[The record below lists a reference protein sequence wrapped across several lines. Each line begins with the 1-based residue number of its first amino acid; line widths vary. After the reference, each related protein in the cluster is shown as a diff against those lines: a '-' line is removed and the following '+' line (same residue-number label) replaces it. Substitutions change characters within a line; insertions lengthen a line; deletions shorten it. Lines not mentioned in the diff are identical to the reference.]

1 MFQCNFK
8 FKSLTVLDAQEE
20 SWYSN
25 GDEPYFVFFGLR
37 SRFKIPGS
45 TNVFWGGYLND
56 DWAKGVRDNSTRTI
70 PSQMG
75 VVTFPNVT
83 LISKAQFQ
91 SGIIPEVVGIVGVAM
106 ESDATA
112 FSTIRTL
119 MGKVQNAIYAEMK
132 RLIEDGNINLLN
144 PGPDIDQAITNV
156 RNSLTFTTRDKI
168 KLFFGSWADPDDLI
182 GTQAQVFIAGDQ
194 SLKTFLP
201 NLNYLEAKNLQMNF
215 TGDGASY
222 RVTGILEMVAQLAA
236 APA

>member
-1 MFQCNFK
+1 MFQCSFK

-45 TNVFWGGYLND
+45 TNVFWSGYLND
-56 DWAKGVRDNSTRTI
+56 DWAKGSRDNSTRTI

-75 VVTFPNVT
+75 IVTFPNVT
-83 LISKAQFQ
+83 LISKTQLL
-91 SGIIPEVVGIVGVAM
+91 SGIIPEVVGIVGIAM

-119 MGKVQNAIYAEMK
+119 MGRVQSAIYAEMK

-144 PGPDIDQAITNV
+144 PGPDIDRAVVNL
-156 RNSLTFTTRDKI
+156 RNSLALTTREKI
-168 KLFFGSWADPDDLI
+168 KLFFSSWTDPDDLI
-182 GTQAQVFIAGDQ
+182 GTQAQMFVAGDQ
-194 SLKTFLP
+194 SMKTFLP
-201 NLNYLEAKNLQMNF
+201 SLNYLEAKNLQMNF
-215 TGDGASY
+215 VGDGASY
-222 RVTGILEMVAQLAA
+222 RASGVLEMVAQLTA